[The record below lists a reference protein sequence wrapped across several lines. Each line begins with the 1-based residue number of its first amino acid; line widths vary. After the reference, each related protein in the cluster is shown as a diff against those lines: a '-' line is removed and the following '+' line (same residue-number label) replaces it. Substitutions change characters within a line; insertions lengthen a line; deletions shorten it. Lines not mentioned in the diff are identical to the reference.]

1 MTNVILL
8 VLLAVAIFVAVAFL
22 YVSRIISL
30 PPEGRALDFLNIKL
44 KNNQRVIACIG
55 DSLTHGNI
63 GQSWVDYLRKDFP
76 NDVFLNEGINGNTAW
91 QVIQRLDPILQC
103 QPDLIIL
110 LIGTNDALGSFD
122 INSGLRYKKN
132 NELPEVPTLKKYKE
146 HLNELIEKIGI
157 QSKIA
162 ICTLPPIGE
171 NVNSEVNKHVNL
183 FNDYIKLIANQ
194 KNLSLLPVSDALW
207 SEISFRTYPIKL
219 DYNSKAMSLM
229 LKRILGGIF
238 NYYLF
243 KKSWNDISRE
253 KGQWILFDQIHLNE
267 RGAEIVYK
275 LAKDYISK
283 A

>member
-1 MTNVILL
+1 MFYIFLVVIIAAA
-8 VLLAVAIFVAVAFL
+8 LAAAFF
-22 YVSRIISL
+22 YVSKIISL
-30 PPEGRALDFLNIKL
+30 PPQGRAIDYINSKS
-44 KNNQRVIACIG
+44 KKNQRIIACIG

-63 GQSWVDYLRKDFP
+63 GQSWVDYLRQEFP

-103 QPDLIIL
+103 KPDLIIL
-110 LIGTNDALGSFD
+110 MIGTNDALGSFD

-132 NELPEVPTLKKYKE
+132 NELPEVPTFEKYKK
-146 HLNELIEKIGI
+146 HFNELIEKIGL

-194 KNLSLLPVSDALW
+194 KKLSLLPVSDALW
-207 SEISFRTYPIKL
+207 SDIQSRTYPLKL
-219 DYNSKAMSLM
+219 EYNPKARLIMR
-229 LKRILGGIF
+229 RILGGIF
-238 NYYLF
+238 HHYLF
-243 KKSWNDISRE
+243 KKSWNDISRA

-275 LAKDYISK
+275 LAKDFIAKS
-283 A
+283 

>member
-1 MTNVILL
+1 MFYIFLVVIIAAA
-8 VLLAVAIFVAVAFL
+8 LAAAFF
-22 YVSRIISL
+22 YVSKIISL
-30 PPEGRALDFLNIKL
+30 PPQGRAINYINSKP
-44 KNNQRVIACIG
+44 KKNQRIIACIG

-63 GQSWVDYLRKDFP
+63 GQSWVDYLRQEFP

-103 QPDLIIL
+103 KPDLIIL
-110 LIGTNDALGSFD
+110 MIGTNDALGSFD

-132 NELPEVPTLKKYKE
+132 NELPEVPTFEKYKK
-146 HLNELIEKIGI
+146 HFNELIEKIGL

-194 KNLSLLPVSDALW
+194 KKLSLLPVSDALW
-207 SEISFRTYPIKL
+207 SDIQSRTYPSKL
-219 DYNSKAMSLM
+219 EYNPKVIPLFR
-229 LKRILGGIF
+229 RIFGGIF
-238 NYYLF
+238 HHYIF
-243 KKSWNDISRE
+243 KKSWNDISSA

-275 LAKDYISK
+275 LAKDFIAKS
-283 A
+283 

>member
-1 MTNVILL
+1 MAIVFIL
-8 VLLAVAIFVAVAFL
+8 VLIAVAITFAAAFF
-22 YVSRIISL
+22 YVSKIISA
-30 PPEGRALDFLNIKL
+30 PPKGRAVDYLSRNVKSDKKI
-44 KNNQRVIACIG
+44 IACIG

-63 GQSWVDYLRKDFP
+63 GQNWIDYLRKEFP

-132 NELPEVPTLKKYKE
+132 NELPEVPTLEKYKE

-194 KNLSLLPVSDALW
+194 KNLSLLPVSAALW
-207 SEISFRTYPIKL
+207 SEINSRTYPIKL
-219 DYNSKAMSLM
+219 DFNSKAIPLM

-238 NYYLF
+238 HHYLF
-243 KKSWNDISRE
+243 KKSWNDISRV

-275 LAKDYISK
+275 LAKDFISK
-283 A
+283 S

>member
-1 MTNVILL
+1 MFIIFL
-8 VLLAVAIFVAVAFL
+8 VLIIAAALVAAFF
-22 YVSRIISL
+22 YVLKIIST
-30 PPEGRALDFLNIKL
+30 PPKGRVEDYININIKSD
-44 KNNQRVIACIG
+44 KKIIACIG

-63 GQSWVDYLRKDFP
+63 GQSWVDYLRQEFP
-76 NDVFLNEGINGNTAW
+76 NDIFLNEGINGNTAW

-132 NELPEVPTLKKYKE
+132 NELPEVPTLEKYKE

-194 KNLSLLPVSDALW
+194 KKLSLLPVSDALW
-207 SEISFRTYPIKL
+207 SDIQSRTYPSKL
-219 DYNSKAMSLM
+219 EYNPKVIPLFR
-229 LKRILGGIF
+229 RIFGGIF
-238 NYYLF
+238 HHYIF
-243 KKSWNDISRE
+243 KKSWNDISSA

-275 LAKDYISK
+275 LAKDFIAKS
-283 A
+283 

>member
-1 MTNVILL
+1 MTNIILL
-8 VLLAVAIFVAVAFL
+8 VLIAVAILIVAAFL

-30 PPEGRALDFLNIKL
+30 PPEGRAVDYLNSNL
-44 KNNQRVIACIG
+44 ENNQRVVACIG

-91 QVIQRLDPILQC
+91 QVIQRLEPILEC

-122 INSGLRYKKN
+122 INSGIRYKKN
-132 NELPEVPTLKKYKE
+132 NDLPEVPSLEKYKE
-146 HLNELIEKIGI
+146 HLNELIEKIEV
-157 QSKIA
+157 QSKIV
-162 ICTLPPIGE
+162 ICTIPPIGE
-171 NVNSEVNKHVNL
+171 NANSEVNNHVNL
-183 FNDYIKLIANQ
+183 FNDYIKQIANQ

-207 SEISFRTYPIKL
+207 SEINSRTFPIKL
-219 DYNSKAMSLM
+219 DYNPKAMPLM
-229 LKRILGGIF
+229 KRILGGIF
-238 NYYLF
+238 HHYLF
-243 KKSWNDISRE
+243 KNSWNDISMA

-275 LAKDYISK
+275 LAKDFIAKS
-283 A
+283 

>member
-1 MTNVILL
+1 MILIFLALIIAAAL
-8 VLLAVAIFVAVAFL
+8 VAAFF
-22 YVSRIISL
+22 YVSKIISS
-30 PPEGRALDFLNIKL
+30 PPKGRAEDYLNRNVKSDKKI
-44 KNNQRVIACIG
+44 IACIG

-63 GQSWVDYLRKDFP
+63 GQNWVDYLRQQFP
-76 NDVFLNEGINGNTAW
+76 NDIFLNEGINGNTAW

-103 QPDLIIL
+103 QPHLIIL

-132 NELPEVPTLKKYKE
+132 NELPEAPTLEKYKE

-171 NVNSEVNKHVNL
+171 NVNSEVNQHVNL
-183 FNDYIKLIANQ
+183 FNEYIELIAKQ
-194 KNLSLLPVSDALW
+194 KKLTLLPVSEELW
-207 SEISFRTYPIKL
+207 SDIQSRTYPSKL
-219 DYNSKAMSLM
+219 EYNPKVIPLFR
-229 LKRILGGIF
+229 RIFGGIF
-238 NYYLF
+238 HHYLF
-243 KKSWNDISRE
+243 KKSWNDISRA

-275 LAKDYISK
+275 LAKNFIAKS
-283 A
+283 

>member
-1 MTNVILL
+1 MANLTLL
-8 VLLAVAIFVAVAFL
+8 VVLAVAIMVAAAFL
-22 YVSRIISL
+22 FVSRIISL
-30 PPEGRALDFLNIKL
+30 PPQGRAIDYINSKS
-44 KNNQRVIACIG
+44 KKNQRIIACIG

-63 GQSWVDYLRKDFP
+63 GQSWVDYLRQEFP
-76 NDVFLNEGINGNTAW
+76 NDVFLNDGINGNTAW

-132 NELPEVPTLKKYKE
+132 NELPEVPTLEKYKE

-157 QSKIA
+157 QSKIT

-171 NVNSEVNKHVNL
+171 NVNSEVNKHVNV
-183 FNDYIKLIANQ
+183 FNDYIKLIANK

-207 SEISFRTYPIKL
+207 SEINSRTYPITL
-219 DYNSKAMSLM
+219 DFNSKAIPLM
-229 LKRILGGIF
+229 MKRILGGIF
-238 NYYLF
+238 HHYLF
-243 KKSWNDISRE
+243 KKSWNDISRA

-275 LAKDYISK
+275 LAKDFIAKS
-283 A
+283 

>member
-1 MTNVILL
+1 MILIF
-8 VLLAVAIFVAVAFL
+8 LALIIAAALAAAFF
-22 YVSRIISL
+22 YVSKIISS
-30 PPEGRALDFLNIKL
+30 PPKGRAEDYLNRNVKSDKKI
-44 KNNQRVIACIG
+44 IACIG

-63 GQSWVDYLRKDFP
+63 GQNWVDYLRQQFP
-76 NDVFLNEGINGNTAW
+76 HDIFLNEGINGNTAW

-103 QPDLIIL
+103 QPHLIIL

-132 NELPEVPTLKKYKE
+132 NELPEAPTLEKYKE

-171 NVNSEVNKHVNL
+171 NVNSEVNQHVNL
-183 FNDYIKLIANQ
+183 FNEYIELIAKQ
-194 KNLSLLPVSDALW
+194 KKLTLLPVSEELW
-207 SEISFRTYPIKL
+207 SDIQSRTYPSKL
-219 DYNSKAMSLM
+219 EYNPKVIPLFR
-229 LKRILGGIF
+229 RIFGGIF
-238 NYYLF
+238 HHYLF
-243 KKSWNDISRE
+243 KKSWNDISRA

-275 LAKDYISK
+275 LAKNFIAKS
-283 A
+283 

>member
-1 MTNVILL
+1 MAVSILVVIL
-8 VLLAVAIFVAVAFL
+8 AAASIFVAAFF
-22 YVSRIISL
+22 YTSKIISL
-30 PPEGRALDFLNIKL
+30 PPEGRAVDHLNTKL
-44 KNNQRVIACIG
+44 ANNQRIIACIG

-63 GQSWVDYLRKDFP
+63 GQSWVHYLRQEFP

-91 QVIQRLDPILQC
+91 QVIQRVDPILQC

-183 FNDYIKLIANQ
+183 FNDFIKLIAYQ

-207 SEISFRTYPIKL
+207 TEINSRTYPIKL
-219 DYNSKAMSLM
+219 DFNSKAMPLM

-238 NYYLF
+238 HHYLF
-243 KKSWNDISRE
+243 KKSWNDISRS

-275 LAKDYISK
+275 LAKDFIAKS
-283 A
+283 

>member
-1 MTNVILL
+1 MFYIFLVVIIAAA
-8 VLLAVAIFVAVAFL
+8 LAAAFF
-22 YVSRIISL
+22 YVSKIISL
-30 PPEGRALDFLNIKL
+30 PPQGRAIDYINSKSIK
-44 KNNQRVIACIG
+44 NQRIIACIG

-63 GQSWVDYLRKDFP
+63 GQSWVDYLRQEFP

-103 QPDLIIL
+103 KPDLIIL
-110 LIGTNDALGSFD
+110 MIGTNDALGSFD

-132 NELPEVPTLKKYKE
+132 NDLPEVPTFEKYKK
-146 HLNELIEKIGI
+146 HFNELIEKIGL

-183 FNDYIKLIANQ
+183 FNDYIKLIANK

-207 SEISFRTYPIKL
+207 SEINLRTYPIKL
-219 DYNSKAMSLM
+219 DFNSKAMPLM

-238 NYYLF
+238 HHYLF
-243 KKSWNDISRE
+243 KKSWNDISRA

-275 LAKDYISK
+275 LAKDFIAKS
-283 A
+283 

>member
-1 MTNVILL
+1 MFYIFLVVIIAAA
-8 VLLAVAIFVAVAFL
+8 LAAAFF
-22 YVSRIISL
+22 YVSKIISL
-30 PPEGRALDFLNIKL
+30 PPQGRAIDYINSKS
-44 KNNQRVIACIG
+44 KKNQRIIACIG

-63 GQSWVDYLRKDFP
+63 GQSWVDYLRQEFP

-132 NELPEVPTLKKYKE
+132 NELPEVPSLEKYKE
-146 HLNELIEKIGI
+146 HLNELIKKIGI

-171 NVNSEVNKHVNL
+171 NENSEVNKHVNL

-194 KNLSLLPVSDALW
+194 KNLSLLPVSNALW
-207 SEISFRTYPIKL
+207 SDIQCRTYPLEL
-219 DYNSKAMSLM
+219 DYNPKARLIMR
-229 LKRILGGIF
+229 RIFGGVF
-238 NYYLF
+238 HHYLL
-243 KKSWNDISRE
+243 KKSWNEISRE

-275 LAKDYISK
+275 LAKDLIAKS
-283 A
+283 

>member
-1 MTNVILL
+1 MFYIFLVVIIAAA
-8 VLLAVAIFVAVAFL
+8 LAAAFF
-22 YVSRIISL
+22 YVSKIISL
-30 PPEGRALDFLNIKL
+30 PPQGRAINYINSKS
-44 KNNQRVIACIG
+44 KKNQRIIACIG

-63 GQSWVDYLRKDFP
+63 GQSWVDYLRQEFP

-103 QPDLIIL
+103 KPDLIIL
-110 LIGTNDALGSFD
+110 LVGTNDALGSFD

-132 NELPEVPTLKKYKE
+132 NELPEVPTLEKYKE

-194 KNLSLLPVSDALW
+194 KKLSLLPVSDALW
-207 SEISFRTYPIKL
+207 SDIQSRTYPLKL
-219 DYNSKAMSLM
+219 EYNPKVIPLFR
-229 LKRILGGIF
+229 RIFGGIF
-238 NYYLF
+238 HHYIF
-243 KKSWNDISRE
+243 KKSWNDISIA